1 MGRKKKRLRLIAKLE
16 ANKPTP
22 VVEIAKVIEPV
33 IKEEP
38 KPVVEQK
45 VEEPVEEP
53 KVEVKVEEPKVEEIV
68 EVEKTY
74 KRPTIKKTTTKKT
87 SRKKTSTS
95 KK

>member
-45 VEEPVEEP
+45 VEAPVEEP
-53 KVEVKVEEPKVEEIV
+53 KAEVKVEEPKAEEVV
-68 EVEKTY
+68 EVKKTY
-74 KRPTIKKTTTKKT
+74 KKPTTKKTT
-87 SRKKTSTS
+87 SRKKTSAS

>member
-22 VVEIAKVIEPV
+22 IVEIAKVIEPV

-45 VEEPVEEP
+45 VEAPVEEP
-53 KVEVKVEEPKVEEIV
+53 KAEVKVEEPKAEEVV
-68 EVEKTY
+68 EVKKTY
-74 KRPTIKKTTTKKT
+74 KKPTTKKTT
-87 SRKKTSTS
+87 SRKKTSAS